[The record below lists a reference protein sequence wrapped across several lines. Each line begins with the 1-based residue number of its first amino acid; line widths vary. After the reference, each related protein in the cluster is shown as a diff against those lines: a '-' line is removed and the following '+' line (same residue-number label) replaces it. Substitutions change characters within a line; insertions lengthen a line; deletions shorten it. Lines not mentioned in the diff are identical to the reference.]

1 MADMRE
7 DENKRL
13 NQWVL
18 SLAITIVC
26 CAIFFLV
33 FAGYF
38 LRVQERLIE
47 MQVRVELND
56 SRIAALE
63 NNYLFM
69 AQRAALA
76 PPPAP
81 IPVPQHAAPTPP
93 VPSAA
98 PPPEAPA
105 ESKVVPPVSPVVP
118 SNEALL
124 LDTKVAAPVGVV
136 APVEPPKADKGLPK
150 PSHHKPVKPKPAP
163 KADE

>member
-1 MADMRE
+1 MADTH
-7 DENKRL
+7 DDVNKRL
-13 NQWVL
+13 SQWVI

-47 MQVRVELND
+47 MQVRVELNE

-63 NNYLFM
+63 NNYMFAM
-69 AQRAALA
+69 QQRAA

-81 IPVPQHAAPTPP
+81 VVMHRQPDIAAPAPAMPPEPSPVPKAAAP
-93 VPSAA
+93 AN
-98 PPPEAPA
+98 
-105 ESKVVPPVSPVVP
+105 PVVP

-124 LDTKVAAPVGVV
+124 LDTKVAPPPVAAPAEPV
-136 APVEPPKADKGLPK
+136 AAEKAPAK
-150 PSHHKPVKPKPAP
+150 PAHHKPAKPKAES
-163 KADE
+163 KAKE